1 MKYIDIFT
9 TKYVINIANMMKILL
24 EKMDYSVTL
33 NVRSINIEDIKIVN
47 QSEDRKMF
55 IFCIQW
61 LVNKDINL
69 PKNKYIIYQLEQR
82 DQSNDKHIN
91 NNFLEKLYSNAYH
104 IFDYS
109 KLNLLFYK
117 NHSNVSYLLPP
128 ASIYK
133 DKLSKKYDVLFCGNI
148 NQRRNDLLVK
158 IHNMGI
164 NLKVVTNVFGENLLK
179 LVSESKILLN
189 IRYSDSKILETCRL
203 HDAIM
208 SKGTYI
214 ISEYPDTKYDDINIY
229 EKRIHFTEFD
239 HNKII
244 LLIKTILNIYSLKKI
259 DDFDIDKINNIT
271 YKNLKY
277 IF

>member
-9 TKYVINIANMMKILL
+9 TKYVINIANMIKVLL

-33 NVRSINIEDIKIVN
+33 NIRNINIEDIQLVN
-47 QSEDRKMF
+47 EFEDRKMF
-55 IFCIQW
+55 ILCIQW
-61 LVNKDINL
+61 LVNKDIIL
-69 PKNKYIIYQLEQR
+69 PKDKYIIYQLEQR

-91 NNFLEKLYSNAYH
+91 NNFLETLYSNAYH

-117 NHSNVSYLLPP
+117 NQTNVSYLLPP

-133 DKLSKKYDVLFCGNI
+133 NSFPKKYDLLFCGNI
-148 NQRRNDLLVK
+148 NPRRNDLLVK

-179 LVSESKILLN
+179 LISESKILLN

-208 SKGTYI
+208 SSGTYI
-214 ISEYPDTKYDDINIY
+214 ISEYPGSKYDDINIY

-244 LLIKTILNIYSLKKI
+244 ILIKTILNIYPLKKI
-259 DDFDIDKINNIT
+259 HELDIHKINNIT
-271 YKNLKY
+271 SQNLKY

>member
-214 ISEYPDTKYDDINIY
+214 ISEYPGTKYDDINIY

>member
-9 TKYVINIANMMKILL
+9 TKYVINIANMIKILL

-33 NVRSINIEDIKIVN
+33 NIRNINIDDILLVN
-47 QSEDRKMF
+47 ESENRKMF
-55 IFCIQW
+55 ILCIQW
-61 LVNKDINL
+61 LVSKDIIL
-69 PKNKYIIYQLEQR
+69 PKDKYIINQLEQR
-82 DQSNDKHIN
+82 DRSDDKHIN
-91 NNFLEKLYSNAYH
+91 NNFIEKLYSNAYH

-117 NHSNVSYLLPP
+117 NQTNVSYLLPP

-133 DKLSKKYDVLFCGNI
+133 NGFPKKYDLLFCGNI

-179 LVSESKILLN
+179 LISESKILLN

-208 SKGTYI
+208 SSGTYI
-214 ISEYPDTKYDDINIY
+214 ISEFPGSTYDDINIY
-229 EKRIHFTEFD
+229 GKRIHFTEFD

-244 LLIKTILNIYSLKKI
+244 VLIKTILNVYSLKKMDEFNI
-259 DDFDIDKINNIT
+259 HKINNIS
-271 YKNLKY
+271 YQNLKL
-277 IF
+277 IL

>member
-47 QSEDRKMF
+47 QSDDRKMF

-214 ISEYPDTKYDDINIY
+214 ISEYPGTKYDDINIY

>member
-9 TKYVINIANMMKILL
+9 TKYVINIANMIKILL

-214 ISEYPDTKYDDINIY
+214 ISEYPGTQYDDINIY

>member
-189 IRYSDSKILETCRL
+189 IRYSDSKILEKCRL
-203 HDAIM
+203 QDAIM

-214 ISEYPDTKYDDINIY
+214 ISEYPGTKYDDINIY

>member
-9 TKYVINIANMMKILL
+9 TKYVINIANMIKILL

-33 NVRSINIEDIKIVN
+33 NIRNINIEDIKLVN
-47 QSEDRKMF
+47 QFEDRKMF
-55 IFCIQW
+55 ILCIQW
-61 LVNKDINL
+61 LVSKDIIL
-69 PKNKYIIYQLEQR
+69 PKDKYIIYQLEQR
-82 DQSNDKHIN
+82 DQSDVKHIN

-117 NHSNVSYLLPP
+117 NQSNVSYLLPP

-133 DKLSKKYDVLFCGNI
+133 NSFPKKYDLLFCGNI
-148 NQRRNDLLVK
+148 NPRRNDLLVK
-158 IHNMGI
+158 IHNLGI
-164 NLKVVTNVFGENLLK
+164 NLKVVSNVFGENLLK
-179 LVSESKILLN
+179 MISESKIFLN

-208 SKGTYI
+208 SKGTFI
-214 ISEYPDTKYDDINIY
+214 ISEYPGSEYDDINIY

-239 HNKII
+239 HDKII
-244 LLIKTILNIYSLKKI
+244 TLIKTILNIYPFKKI
-259 DDFDIDKINNIT
+259 DEFDIHKINNIS
-271 YKNLKY
+271 YQNLKL
-277 IF
+277 IL

>member
-1 MKYIDIFT
+1 
-9 TKYVINIANMMKILL
+9 
-24 EKMDYSVTL
+24 MDYSVTL

-117 NHSNVSYLLPP
+117 NHSNISYLLPP
-128 ASIYK
+128 SSIYK